1 MFTTGGILAAQG
13 AAASKAA
20 AARSTIASCRRRPTI
35 WSLTGRPLLV
45 KPHGT
50 EMTGRPVTVM
60 P

>member
-1 MFTTGGILAAQG
+1 LSAQG
-13 AAASKAA
+13 ATASKAA
-20 AARSTIASCRRRPTI
+20 TAQRTIASCRRRPTI
-35 WSLTGRPLLV
+35 WSLTGKPLLM